1 MVLLLIEELQG
12 KGALVSIII
21 NLSHSNLFCVPS
33 LFIDWGTVSPP
44 SL

>member
-21 NLSHSNLFCVPS
+21 NLSHSNLF
-33 LFIDWGTVSPP
+33 VSPP